1 MPTAMESYRA
11 QETEARFLARVTD
24 LAQLQGWKWMHIRPG
39 LNERGRYRTPVAG
52 PLGAGW
58 PDLVLVRNTRLIFA
72 ELKAER
78 GRITPLQESVLW
90 VLGGLPQVEV
100 FIWRPRDW
108 ETIERVL
115 A

>member
-24 LAQLQGWKWMHIRPG
+24 LANSQGWRWMHIRPG

-58 PDLVLVRNTRLIFA
+58 PDLVLVRNDRLLFV
-72 ELKAER
+72 EVKAER
-78 GRITPLQESVLW
+78 GRVTPLQWSVLDYLRGTGAACY
-90 VLGGLPQVEV
+90 V
-100 FIWRPRDW
+100 WRPSDW
-108 ETIERVL
+108 EAIEVL
-115 A
+115 LR

>member
-24 LAQLQGWKWMHIRPG
+24 YANLSGWKWMHIRPG
-39 LNERGRYRTPVAG
+39 LNERGRYRTPVHG

-58 PDLVLVRNTRLIFA
+58 PDLVLVRGERMIFA

-78 GRITPLQESVLW
+78 GRVTPLQW
-90 VLGGLPQVEV
+90 QVMETLNGAQAEV
-100 FIWRPRDW
+100 YVWRPSDW
-108 ETIERVL
+108 NGILEIL

>member
-24 LAQLQGWKWMHIRPG
+24 LAQLQGWRWMHIRPG

-52 PLGAGW
+52 SLGAGW
-58 PDLVLVRNTRLIFA
+58 PDLVLVRHDRLIFA

-78 GRITPLQESVLW
+78 GRITNLQLGVLQ
-90 VLGGLPQVEV
+90 VLNGARAETYVWKPS
-100 FIWRPRDW
+100 DW
-108 ETIERVL
+108 GTIERIL
-115 A
+115 E